1 MSKKPYSFCVLRYA
15 HDPIAGECLNIGVLV
30 VSEQAAFLD
39 LRLEA
44 HFERLSSAF
53 AGFEGERF
61 KQVLRHFEAAVEKE
75 RVTLFESRELFVA
88 DRSDVTADR
97 IATRIWSDA
106 GLSFRASE
114 PMGGLSDD
122 LPGTLVALFDRF
134 VTSQYQRA
142 QGENVSDDQ
151 VWSAVRPHLDP
162 VVIRALRAKRFETTN
177 FSLEFPHAL
186 QNKQWHLV
194 QPLSMDYTHSSRI
207 QEKAARWLGNAT
219 ALQDDIQARSS
230 KLYLV
235 LHRPSLEQH
244 MAAYE
249 KAKNLL
255 HKMPM
260 THEIYEED
268 DVESLSA
275 ELYEHLR

>member
-15 HDPIAGECLNIGVLV
+15 HDPIAGECLNIGVLL
-30 VSEQAAFLD
+30 VSEQAVFLD
-39 LRLEA
+39 LRLEY

-53 AGFEGERF
+53 ARFEGERF
-61 KQVLRHFEAAVEKE
+61 RQVLRHFEAAVEDE
-75 RVTLFESRELFVA
+75 RRTMFESRQLFVA

-97 IATRIWSDA
+97 IASRVWSDA
-106 GLSFRASE
+106 GLSFRTSE

-122 LPGTLVALFDRF
+122 LPGTLAALFDRF

-151 VWSAVRPHLDP
+151 VWSAVRPRLDP
-162 VVIRALRAKRFETTN
+162 LVASALRPKRFETNN

-194 QPLSMDYTHSSRI
+194 QPLSMDYARAGHL

-219 ALQDDIQARSS
+219 ALQDDPQARAS

-235 LHRPSLEQH
+235 LHRPSLERH
-244 MAAYE
+244 IAAYE

-255 HKMPM
+255 NKIPM
-260 THEIYEED
+260 KHEMYEDE

-275 ELYEHLR
+275 ELAEHLR